1 MGLSNLVQ
9 ISVKFVQDNSPSLL
23 TAVGVAGTVTTAVL
37 AAQAGF
43 RAGDILDQEMREE
56 EKLAYIEGRDFEPF
70 DMRQKFLVTWHLYI
84 PPVVTGTLTVACIIG
99 ATLISN
105 RRAAALAAAYSLSE
119 KAAREY
125 KDKVLEKFGETKER
139 QVRQAIAED
148 RVRDNPPP
156 SSLVNEIPESQ
167 VLCYDSYTARYFRS
181 DMETLRRAENAI
193 NHQIVH
199 SFYASLSDFYNQIGL
214 DRTKIS
220 DDVGWNADRMLE
232 LRFSTTMSDN
242 DRPCL
247 VVDFD
252 VEPIR
257 GYSRIH

>member
-1 MGLSNLVQ
+1 MNLTSLSKL
-9 ISVKFVQDNSPSLL
+9 ILKFTQDNSPSLL

-43 RAGDILDQEMREE
+43 QAGRIIEE
-56 EKLAYIEGRDFEPF
+56 ETEAEAKAALLANKEFYLPDLQ
-70 DMRQKFLVTWHLYI
+70 QKFLMTWHLYI
-84 PPVVTGTLTVACIIG
+84 PPVLTGAITVSCIIG
-99 ATLISN
+99 ATLIQN

-119 KAAREY
+119 RAAREY

-148 RVRDNPPP
+148 RVRENPAPQT
-156 SSLVNEIPESQ
+156 LVNEIPESQ

-181 DMETLRRAENAI
+181 DMETLRRAENQI
-193 NHQIVH
+193 NHMIVH
-199 SFYASLSDFYNQIGL
+199 NMYASLSDFYSHIGL

-232 LRFSTTMSDN
+232 LRFSTTISDN

-247 VVDFD
+247 VMDFD